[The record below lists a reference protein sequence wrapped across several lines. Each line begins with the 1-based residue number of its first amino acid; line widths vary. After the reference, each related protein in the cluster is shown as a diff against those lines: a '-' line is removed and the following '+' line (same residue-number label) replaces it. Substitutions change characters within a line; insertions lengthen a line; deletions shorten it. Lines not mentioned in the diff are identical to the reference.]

1 MHCFDTD
8 MVLDAAGP
16 LEMRGTVSDNWS
28 INGTPNGGYI
38 MALLASAMMAN
49 SDKRS
54 TPIVTANYIS
64 RCVPGSA
71 GIGVETISSSAQFNR
86 LQARLV
92 QDGKERVRATGTF
105 AEEKLECILDRYE
118 AGEPTVAAP
127 DACVA
132 IPALPKYTIME
143 NLDIRL
149 DPACAGWM
157 QGKLADSSEQKGWIR
172 FRSARPYDMAALFLV
187 ADAFP
192 PPVFASQGL
201 VSWVPTIELTVNIR
215 SVPQTEWLKCV
226 FRTRFITCGLL
237 EEDGEVWDGN
247 GTLVAISR
255 QIAQY
260 RSLPGKSPV

>member
-1 MHCFDTD
+1 MHCFDQD
-8 MVLDAAGP
+8 LALDAGGP
-16 LEMRGTVSDNWS
+16 LGLRGTVSDNWS

-38 MALLASAMMAN
+38 MALLAGAMMTD
-49 SDKRS
+49 SDRRS
-54 TPIVTANYIS
+54 TPIVTANYIN
-64 RCVPGSA
+64 RCVPGNA
-71 GIGVETISSSAQFNR
+71 DIGVEKISNSSQFNR
-86 LQARLV
+86 MQARLV
-92 QDGKERVRATGTF
+92 QDGRERVRAIGTF
-105 AEEKLECILDRYE
+105 SDEKLECILDRYE
-118 AGEPTVAAP
+118 SGEPSLVSP
-127 DACVA
+127 EECVA

-157 QGKLADSSEQKGWIR
+157 QGKLADRSEQKGWIR
-172 FRSARPYDMAALFLV
+172 FRSARPYDLASLFLV

-201 VSWVPTIELTVNIR
+201 ISWVPTIELTVNVR
-215 SVPQTEWLKCV
+215 SVPRTEWLKCV

-260 RSLPGKSPV
+260 RSLAGQ